1 MRKKLIILTILCIFL
16 LLTGCRTETDVKVY
30 QDTEEVTVTH
40 VEVERTAVV
49 TGIDLETNVISF
61 RDCMNSEYFELIYHG
76 GVGVYNTYGRDI
88 GISGIGNGSVVDVL
102 YYEDTSK
109 LVNIYINEKATVLKG
124 ITKFSADPDSQ
135 TAKYKGTTCTLWS
148 DVVAYDGD
156 ELLDIKEINTEDQV
170 TLTFFGGKLV
180 SVVIELGH
188 GYVRLSNHDT
198 YIGGMVEI
206 GYDVIVPV
214 TSDMLVA
221 VREGKYTLRIYN
233 GDYSN
238 SKPVEVKK
246 GKEVTVDLTD
256 IAIPTG
262 TVTFNITPAEA
273 TLYVSGEEQDDF
285 AYTNLY
291 GTYGIRVTCE
301 GYNTFNGS
309 FKISQPVNTF
319 DIELVANEDLEDTE
333 ETTEETT
340 ETSETTTET
349 EGTTTEATTEAAGG
363 TTSGEGSTTEAQG
376 TESANTTGNTITI
389 KGPEGAGVYVDG
401 DYVGLAP
408 ITFPKVVGTH
418 TITLYKTG
426 YLIKSYTITAADN
439 GEDDEHTFPALT
451 SVFDAIED

>member
-1 MRKKLIILTILCIFL
+1 MRKKWILLTILCLVL
-16 LLTGCRTETDVKVY
+16 LLVGCDTKTDVKVY
-30 QDTEEVTVTH
+30 EDTEDVTVTH

-61 RDCMNSEYFELIYHG
+61 KDCINSEDFQLIYHG
-76 GVGVYNTYGRDI
+76 GVSVLNTYGRDI
-88 GISGIGNGSVVDVL
+88 GIGGIGNGSVVDVL
-102 YYEDTSK
+102 YFSDT
-109 LVNIYINEKATVLKG
+109 EKIVSITLNDKTTVLKG
-124 ITKFSADPDSQ
+124 ITKFSADPSSG
-135 TAKYKGTTCTLWS
+135 TAKYKGTSCTLWE

-156 ELLDIKEINTEDQV
+156 KLLDIKEVNTEDQV
-170 TLTFFGGKLV
+170 TLSFFGGKLV

-188 GYVRLSNHDT
+188 GYVRLANQDT
-198 YIGGMVEI
+198 YVGGMVEI

-233 GDYSN
+233 GNYSD
-238 SKPVEVKK
+238 SKPVEVRK

-262 TVTFNITPAEA
+262 TVTFNITPADA
-273 TLYVSGEEQDDF
+273 TLYIGGEEQEDF

-291 GTYGIRVTCE
+291 GTYSIRITCE

-309 FKISQPVNTF
+309 FKISQAVNTF
-319 DIELVANEDLEDTE
+319 DIELTE
-333 ETTEETT
+333 NDDQKETTEETT
-340 ETSETTTET
+340 ETTEESSETTTEAT
-349 EGTTTEATTEAAGG
+349 GSDGTTAQDGATTEKP
-363 TTSGEGSTTEAQG
+363 G
-376 TESANTTGNTITI
+376 TESSSTTGNTITI
-389 KGPEGAGVYVDG
+389 KGPEGAGIYVDG

-408 ITFPKVVGTH
+408 VTFPKVVGTH

-439 GEDDEHTFPALT
+439 GENDEHTFPELT
-451 SVFDAIED
+451 SVFDALEE